1 MSEKS
6 QAVLVESQFGSRAD
20 AYLTSAVHAQGADL
34 QAIAAIVSGETSAR
48 VLDLGCGAGH
58 VSFTVAP
65 HVAAVTACDLSASM
79 LDVVARAAT
88 DRGLGNISVRRSP
101 AESLPFGDG
110 EFDFVVSRY
119 SAHHWQDFHR
129 GLAEAARV
137 LKPGGKAVFVDV
149 IAPEPP
155 VLDTFLQTVELLR
168 DTSHVRD
175 YAKREWEAAL
185 GAAGLILW
193 AATPHRLHLDFAD
206 WVERMRTPA
215 VLVQAIRTVQAAVA
229 DEVRGYFE
237 VAADGSFA
245 VDSLMLE
252 AVHP

>member
-1 MSEKS
+1 VSEKS
-6 QAVLVESQFGSRAD
+6 QAVLVENQFGSRAA
-20 AYLTSAVHAQGADL
+20 AYLSSTVHATGEDL
-34 QAIAAIVSGETSAR
+34 QAIAAIVQGHASAR

-79 LDVVARAAT
+79 LDVVAHAAAE
-88 DRGLGNISVRRSP
+88 RGLGNISVRRST
-101 AESLPFGDG
+101 AESLPFTEG
-110 EFDFVVSRY
+110 EFDFVLSRY
-119 SAHHWQDFHR
+119 SAHHWHDFHR
-129 GLAEAARV
+129 GISEAARV

-149 IAPEPP
+149 IAPDSP

-175 YAKREWEAAL
+175 HAKREWEAAL
-185 GAAGLILW
+185 GVAGLILW
-193 AATPHRLHLDFAD
+193 AATPRRLHLKFAD

-215 VLVQAIRTVQAAVA
+215 VFVQAIRVLQGSVA
-229 DEVRGYFE
+229 DEVRRYFE
-237 VAADGSFA
+237 IGTDGSFA

-252 AVHP
+252 AVRP